1 MDKIILYRY
10 NRPDGGVTVSPVKPD
25 GEYSELFRLVADVG
39 MVLTDGVN
47 ITNCTDTAEPEKWQE
62 VADKEAMESDYLEA
76 LAELGVTVN
85 EEI

>member
-76 LAELGVTVN
+76 LADLGVTVN

>member
-1 MDKIILYRY
+1 MEKIALYRY
-10 NRPDGGVTVSPVKPD
+10 NRPDGGVTVSPVKPS

-47 ITNCTDTAEPEKWQE
+47 IAACTDTPEPEKWQE
-62 VADKEAMESDYLEA
+62 VADAEAMEADYLEA

-85 EEI
+85 EES

>member
-1 MDKIILYRY
+1 MEKITLYRY
-10 NRPDGGVTVSPVKPD
+10 NRPDGGVTVSPVKPS
-25 GEYSELFRLVADVG
+25 GEFSELFRLVADVG

-47 ITNCTDTAEPEKWQE
+47 VTTCTDTTEPEKWQE
-62 VADKEAMESDYLEA
+62 IADTEAMEADYLEA